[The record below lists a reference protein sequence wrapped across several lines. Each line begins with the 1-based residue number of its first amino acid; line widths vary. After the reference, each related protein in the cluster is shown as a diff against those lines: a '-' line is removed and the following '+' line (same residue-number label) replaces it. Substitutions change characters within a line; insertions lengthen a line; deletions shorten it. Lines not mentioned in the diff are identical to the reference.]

1 VETPPA
7 TRLRPL
13 QLSELLDELFRMY
26 RRHFALFIGVS
37 LALTVPSL
45 VTTML
50 SGEYRAFS
58 VFFAIFG
65 AVSNPGAL
73 YVAPE
78 YNGYIYALGLVLAIL
93 LAPLSLGAVVQ
104 AALDV
109 AEGRPT
115 SVPLAIGRT
124 LRRYFSLAGLLLL
137 FVAGVVL
144 GFVPFTGLYIL
155 GISLLTQTS
164 GEAGG
169 LVSILAGFGVTLALV
184 PLYVF
189 LVVRLSVAVPALGAE
204 RLGPIR
210 ALRRSW
216 SLVRHNWW
224 RLFLV
229 LVVTY
234 ALAAAIE
241 SALSALLGLVILL
254 VPGLST
260 DLRSALLVLILTLVG
275 VFSRPIF
282 PIVTTLMYF
291 DLRVRQEGYDLDQ
304 LAAALPPP
312 MATPALPPPVV
323 PTS

>member
-1 VETPPA
+1 METPPA